1 MKDEE
6 DPKDGKATWIHDAE
20 LSFKAVIGQLEL
32 AKGGVE
38 DAISAY
44 KADLGRRLSAIEKF
58 KKG

>member
-6 DPKDGKATWIHDAE
+6 ESKDGKASWVHNAE
-20 LSFKAVIGQLEL
+20 LSFKVVIGQLEL

-44 KADLGRRLSAIEKF
+44 KADLSRRLGALEKF